1 MSLSSRNIRHL
12 MSSICFAV
20 SRRLASA
27 SRESNADEMPQ
38 FLDHLADDVLP
49 PLLDRLS
56 SGWRFLSPWWKENAR
71 QRQSKRSQ
79 EVNHGRVFG
88 PSFSFW
94 KQVTRLLQERDVNC
108 ETTINVLDA
117 RLLSDALS
125 HHF

>member
-1 MSLSSRNIRHL
+1 MTW
-12 MSSICFAV
+12 C
-20 SRRLASA
+20 
-27 SRESNADEMPQ
+27 
-38 FLDHLADDVLP
+38 
-49 PLLDRLS
+49 
-56 SGWRFLSPWWKENAR
+56 FLSPRQKENAR
-71 QRQSKRSQ
+71 QRLSKRRSQ
-79 EVNHGRVFG
+79 EVKQGRGFGFG